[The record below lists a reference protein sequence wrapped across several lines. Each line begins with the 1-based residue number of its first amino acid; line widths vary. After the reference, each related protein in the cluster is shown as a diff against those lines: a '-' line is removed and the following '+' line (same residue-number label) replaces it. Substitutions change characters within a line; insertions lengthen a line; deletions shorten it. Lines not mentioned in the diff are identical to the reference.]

1 MKSPRHTK
9 ASEPTVLL
17 LKSKD
22 TKYVDSF
29 RRYGYNAVFSD
40 VLAFSNENV
49 GGLHKVLHSLDQYVG
64 LIITSPRAAS
74 AIVSVIQSVPADE
87 AQTLV
92 ALLKEVPIYVVGK
105 VTSKPLSDHLGV
117 ACLGEDSGSAEVLAT
132 FIADSGNLNGPMVF
146 LCGEKRMDALPLSFH
161 ARSQRL
167 DELVVYASHQVDG
180 IEWLQTAS
188 APPQWVAFFSPSG
201 VDAALRMTS
210 VPWSS
215 IKKVAL
221 GKSSAAAL
229 AKAAQVHDD
238 KTWEAKAVA
247 AKPTPDELIAAIVAY
262 DKDTTEV
269 TGWMDRS

>member
-1 MKSPRHTK
+1 MAISRSSGQYLPLAALVVIGELEQDVARHIDSNVLTNISGRGLCTIVKRGGSPCHEVAAAYKGIRANGAPPQIERHQ
-9 ASEPTVLL
+9 
-17 LKSKD
+17 
-22 TKYVDSF
+22 
-29 RRYGYNAVFSD
+29 
-40 VLAFSNENV
+40 
-49 GGLHKVLHSLDQYVG
+49 VLHSLDQYVG

-92 ALLKEVPIYVVGK
+92 ALLKEIPIYAVGK

-117 ACLGEDSGSAEVLAT
+117 TCLGEDSGSAEVLAT
-132 FIADSGNLNGPMVF
+132 FIADSGNLYGPMVF

-221 GKSSAAAL
+221 G
-229 AKAAQVHDD
+229 
-238 KTWEAKAVA
+238 T
-247 AKPTPDELIAAIVAY
+247 I
-262 DKDTTEV
+262 
-269 TGWMDRS
+269 